1 MFTGIVERTGV
12 VVSAEKGPRGV
23 CLRLRV
29 FELAAGLREGDSV
42 CVSGVCL
49 TATTISAD
57 EATFDVVGE
66 TQRLS
71 TMGRLRPG
79 DEVNLERSL
88 AMGAR
93 LDGHFVQ
100 GHVDAVGRISGI
112 RDRPED
118 RRITVSVR
126 NDVRPLIVPKGSVA
140 VEGVSLTVASAGDGG
155 FEVALIPTT
164 LERTTIGR
172 RRVGDAVNVET
183 DILVRSVHHLLRLTR
198 EPNELSLDHLEHHG
212 YA

>member
-12 VVSAEKGPRGV
+12 VVSAEKGPRGIR
-23 CLRLRV
+23 LRLRV

-49 TATTISAD
+49 TATTISD
-57 EATFDVVGE
+57 DQATFDVVGE

-71 TMGRLRPG
+71 TMGLLRQG

-88 AMGAR
+88 AVGGR

-100 GHVDAVGRISGI
+100 GHVDAVGRIVGI
-112 RDRPED
+112 RDTPED
-118 RRITVSVR
+118 RRIAVSVSD
-126 NDVRPLIVPKGSVA
+126 NVAPLIVPKGSVA
-140 VEGVSLTVASAGDGG
+140 VDGVSLTVASAGDGN
-155 FEVALIPTT
+155 FDVALIPTT
-164 LERTTIGR
+164 LERTTIVR
-172 RRVGDAVNVET
+172 RSVGDEVNVET
-183 DILVRSVHHLLRLTR
+183 DILVRSVHHLLGFAR
-198 EPNELSLDHLEHHG
+198 EPDGLTFDHLQRHG